1 MDLGSQRREY
11 GGERLLEAG
20 TPSDP
25 FLLFETWL
33 DVAVETR
40 VLDATAMALATV
52 SKEGRPSV
60 RMVLLKGHDRA
71 GLVFYT
77 RYSTQKC
84 KDLEDNP
91 DAALLFHWRE
101 FDRQVRV
108 EGRIARISV
117 EASRA
122 YFATRPRASQLAAR
136 AASGLGRIASADVLE
151 QRFNEQAERHEG
163 KDVPM
168 PDDWGGYRLSPVR
181 FEFWQGRP
189 SRLHDRL
196 TYELEAAGTW
206 RKERLAP

>member
-1 MDLGSQRREY
+1 MNLGSERREY
-11 GGERLLEAG
+11 AGDRLLEAN

-25 FLLFETWL
+25 FALFRSWL
-33 DVAVETR
+33 DVALQAR

-52 SKEGRPSV
+52 SVRGRPSV

-84 KDLEDNP
+84 KDLESNP
-91 DAALLFHWRE
+91 YAALLFHWRE

-108 EGRIARISV
+108 EGTVERTSV

-136 AASGLGRIASADVLE
+136 AASGLDRLSSADELE
-151 QRFNEQAERHEG
+151 KRFDEEAENHEG

-196 TYELEAAGTW
+196 AYELEAGGTW
-206 RKERLAP
+206 SKQRIAP

>member
-11 GGERLLEAG
+11 GGERLLEAS
-20 TPSDP
+20 TPDDP
-25 FLLFETWL
+25 FALFEAWL

-60 RMVLLKGHDRA
+60 RMVLLKGHDRT

-108 EGRIARISV
+108 EGRIARTSV

-122 YFATRPRASQLAAR
+122 YFASRPRSSQLAAR
-136 AASGLGRIASADVLE
+136 AASGLGRIASADALE
-151 QRFNEQAERHEG
+151 KRFNDEAERHEG

-168 PDDWGGYRLSPVR
+168 PDDWGGYRLSPMR

-196 TYELEAAGTW
+196 TYALEAAGTW
-206 RKERLAP
+206 RKQRLAP

>member
-1 MDLGSQRREY
+1 MDLGSERREY
-11 GGERLLEAG
+11 GGDRLLEAD

-25 FLLFETWL
+25 FALFTSWL
-33 DVAVETR
+33 DVALEAR
-40 VLDATAMALATV
+40 LLDATAMGLATV
-52 SKEGRPSV
+52 SEQGRPSV
-60 RMVLLKGHDRA
+60 RMVLLKGHDRM

-84 KDLEDNP
+84 KDLELNP
-91 DAALLFHWRE
+91 HGALLFHWRE

-108 EGRIARISV
+108 EGPVERTSM

-136 AASGLGRIASADVLE
+136 AASGLDRVASADELE
-151 QRFNEQAERHEG
+151 KRFKKEAEQHEG
-163 KDVPM
+163 RDVPM

-196 TYELEAAGTW
+196 TYALEPGGTW
-206 RKERLAP
+206 SKQRLAP

>member
-11 GGERLLEAG
+11 GGERLLEAD

-25 FLLFETWL
+25 FALFTTWL
-33 DVAVETR
+33 DIALYAR
-40 VLDATAMALATV
+40 VLDATAMALATA
-52 SKEGRPSV
+52 SKEGHPSV

-84 KDLEDNP
+84 QDIEDNP
-91 DAALLFHWRE
+91 AAALLFHWRE

-108 EGRIARISV
+108 EGRVERISV

-136 AASGLGRIASADVLE
+136 AASGLDRIASADVLE
-151 QRFNEQAERHEG
+151 KRFNEEAAQHAD

-168 PDDWGGYRLSPVR
+168 PEDWGGYRLSPQR

-196 TYELEAAGTW
+196 TYTLEPTGLWT
-206 RKERLAP
+206 RQRLAP

>member
-11 GGERLLEAG
+11 GGERLLEAS
-20 TPSDP
+20 TPAEP
-25 FLLFETWL
+25 FFLFEAWL
-33 DVAVETR
+33 EVAVETR

-60 RMVLLKGHDRA
+60 RMVLLKGHDRT

-84 KDLEDNP
+84 KDLEANP

-108 EGRIARISV
+108 EGRISRVSV

-136 AASGLGRIASADVLE
+136 AASGLDRIASAEVLE
-151 QRFNEQAERHEG
+151 QRFNEEAEHHEG

-168 PDDWGGYRLSPVR
+168 PDDWGGYRLAPVR

-189 SRLHDRL
+189 SRLHDRIL
-196 TYELEAAGTW
+196 FALQPDGRW
-206 RKERLAP
+206 FRSRLSP

>member
-1 MDLGSQRREY
+1 MDLGSERREY
-11 GGERLLEAG
+11 GGERLLEAN
-20 TPSDP
+20 TPGDP
-25 FLLFETWL
+25 FPLFEAWL
-33 DVAVETR
+33 ALAVETR

-60 RMVLLKGHDRA
+60 RMVLLKGHDR
-71 GLVFYT
+71 GGVVFYT

-84 KDLEDNP
+84 EDLEANP
-91 DAALLFHWRE
+91 EAALLFHWRE
-101 FDRQVRV
+101 FDRQVRI
-108 EGRIARISV
+108 EGRIERISV

-136 AASGLGRIASADVLE
+136 AASGLRRIASADVLE
-151 QRFNEQAERHEG
+151 KRFNEEASRHEG

-168 PDDWGGYRLSPVR
+168 PDDWGGYRLAPVR

-196 TYELEAAGTW
+196 TYEIEAAGSW
-206 RKERLAP
+206 RKQRLAP

>member
-11 GGERLLEAG
+11 GGERLLEAH
-20 TPSDP
+20 TPGDP
-25 FLLFETWL
+25 FSLFESWL
-33 DVAVETR
+33 EVAVETR
-40 VLDATAMALATV
+40 VLDATAMALASV

-91 DAALLFHWRE
+91 EAALLFHWRE

-108 EGRIARISV
+108 EGRVARISV

-136 AASGLGRIASADVLE
+136 AASGLDRIASADFLE
-151 QRFNEQAERHEG
+151 KRFNEEAERHEG

-168 PDDWGGYRLSPVR
+168 PDDWGGYRLSPAR

-206 RKERLAP
+206 RKQRLAP